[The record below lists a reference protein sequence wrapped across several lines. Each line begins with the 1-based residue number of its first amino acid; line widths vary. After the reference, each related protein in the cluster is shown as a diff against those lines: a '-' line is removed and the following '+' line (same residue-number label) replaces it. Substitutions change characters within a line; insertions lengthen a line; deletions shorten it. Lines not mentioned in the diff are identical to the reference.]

1 MGRDKTVAEARCAQH
16 LLLADQPSRGSL
28 HRPACAAA
36 GWARQQ
42 CHRRRQAVP
51 GAGAADRM
59 ERQPY
64 RRRPEGRAA
73 RRRHCGRSRRDRHR
87 KRRRHVKN
95 NREARMSRI
104 ESIYP
109 ADSVSLREVG
119 LRDGL
124 QLVKK
129 IPSTSAKQR
138 WVRDE
143 YAAGVRH
150 FEVGSFLPAKTFPQ
164 FVDVRDVI
172 ATIAALPGAYG
183 VALALN
189 ERGVN
194 EALASGVAEVATVVS
209 ATEEHSQANANRS
222 RESAIANVRRLCEL
236 RDASAHRP
244 VVNAAISMAL
254 GCSIVG
260 AVDPKEVIKIAEKLF
275 EAGVDMVAVADTVG
289 YAGPKQVGELTA
301 AVVKIAGSK
310 PVCIHLHDTRGMGI
324 ANASAALDAGARVL
338 DGSLGGLGGC
348 PFAPGATGNVV
359 FEDLVFL
366 CESKGFPTGIDLD
379 RLIAVRKILRA
390 EMPDEPLYGG
400 LARAGLPGRM
410 AGAAA
415 G

>member
-1 MGRDKTVAEARCAQH
+1 MTKLQD
-16 LLLADQPSRGSL
+16 
-28 HRPACAAA
+28 
-36 GWARQQ
+36 
-42 CHRRRQAVP
+42 
-51 GAGAADRM
+51 
-59 ERQPY
+59 
-64 RRRPEGRAA
+64 
-73 RRRHCGRSRRDRHR
+73 
-87 KRRRHVKN
+87 
-95 NREARMSRI
+95 
-104 ESIYP
+104 IYP
-109 ADSVSLREVG
+109 GDRVVLREVG

-129 IPSTSAKQR
+129 LPSTEAKQR

-172 ATIAALPGAYG
+172 ATVASLPGAHG
-183 VALALN
+183 IALTLN

-222 RESAIANVRRLCEL
+222 RDSAVANVRRLCEL
-236 RDASAHRP
+236 RDASSHRP
-244 VVNAAISMAL
+244 IVNAAISMAL

-260 AVDPKEVIKIAEKLF
+260 PVDPNEVIRLAEKLY

-289 YAGPKQVGELTA
+289 YAGPKQVGELTK
-301 AVVKIAGSK
+301 AVVRIAGSK
-310 PVCIHLHDTRGMGI
+310 PVCVHLHDTRGMGI
-324 ANASAALDAGARVL
+324 ANAAAALDAGARVL

-366 CESKGFPTGIDLD
+366 CESKGFATGIDID
-379 RLIAVRKILRA
+379 RLIAVRSILRS
-390 EMPDEPLYGG
+390 EMPGEQLYGG
-400 LARAGLPGRM
+400 MARAGLPDRKS
-410 AGAAA
+410 AVAA
-415 G
+415 